1 MSCERVFINGVG
13 IYPFSSVDELIYYA
27 DKQCS
32 TYPYLCDKFHLGIFY
47 LSFQVVDFM
56 ALGHDLNDELILTD
70 VVMVSD
76 RHHNMYNMNK

>member
-1 MSCERVFINGVG
+1 M
-13 IYPFSSVDELIYYA
+13 
-27 DKQCS
+27 
-32 TYPYLCDKFHLGIFY
+32 YPYLCDKFHLGIFY

-70 VVMVSD
+70 VVMVSEVAY